1 MIEPQEPKE
10 GAFITV
16 PSTAITGV
24 NGMHLEPRCRVCRND
39 QLRTKVNELLAS
51 GASYAMILRALEDD
65 NAGLAH
71 HDLVTIDSIR
81 NHTARHFPVQNVA
94 RATYRDILE
103 RRATENGVDF
113 VNGVA
118 TALTPMALFET
129 VMVKGYES
137 LADPNTKVD
146 VNTAMIAAG
155 RLQTL
160 IDTRAGQPNIVDMR
174 VKVGRLI
181 DAVRSMMPESSWPE
195 LLRRIE
201 GDAPADRQHQQNGA
215 LHAPDEGYDPRQF
228 TEMDDDDDDTAERRG
243 GQS

>member
-1 MIEPQEPKE
+1 MTEPQEPKE
-10 GAFITV
+10 GTVITV
-16 PSTAITGV
+16 PSTAIAGV

-39 QLRTKVNELLAS
+39 QVRTKVNELLAS

-65 NAGLAH
+65 NAGLEN

-94 RATYRDILE
+94 KATYRDILE

-118 TALTPMALFET
+118 TAITPMALYET

-137 LADPNTKVD
+137 LADPDTKVD

-155 RLQTL
+155 RLQAL
-160 IDTRAGQPNIVDMR
+160 IDTRAGQPDIVDMR
-174 VKVGRLI
+174 VKVNRII
-181 DAVRSMMPESSWPE
+181 DAVKSMLPESSWPE
-195 LLRRIE
+195 LLRRIDGE
-201 GDAPADRQHQQNGA
+201 TPADPLHQQTGA
-215 LHAPDEGYDPRQF
+215 LHAADEGYDPRQF
-228 TEMDDDDDDTAERRG
+228 AEVDDDDDDL
-243 GQS
+243 